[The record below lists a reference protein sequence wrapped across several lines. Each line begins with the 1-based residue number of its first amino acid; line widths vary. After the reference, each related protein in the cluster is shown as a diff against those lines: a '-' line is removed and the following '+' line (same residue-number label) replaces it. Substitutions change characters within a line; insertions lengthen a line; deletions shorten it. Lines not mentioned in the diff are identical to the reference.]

1 MTQSIVP
8 FIIDN
13 SAIIPGASTSNPVMA
28 GYVFSSEIS
37 KEAQEYYQN
46 LMTVL
51 NASLAALQAKR
62 ANGQTITASDTDAQ
76 NFVSAL
82 NALNSWASMV
92 SVNSANGTQNAPT
105 TNTTLGGGS
114 TVAAFNPSSS
124 ITTYSVASFGITG
137 VPNPAYDPSQAI
149 SSTNPQFISGAAQGV
164 TTTMSSY
171 MAQALEQINRTIKAA
186 SGGTFSPDMFISPT
200 ASGLGTTQGTG
211 LLTALTALASPD
223 TSSVY
228 QITSLITK
236 AINAAQQ
243 ALIIGNAGTQSQSI
257 QQAIA
262 VDYIATGNQLIF
274 NNMNSLNQAINQNQ
288 VILQF
293 LNALQDLMNQK
304 SPQQFALQFSAIS
317 NTSTGATDAQYDT
330 FEQQSFNQQL
340 GTIAAF
346 TGNSASTVADANTL
360 LQQAFANVSSL
371 SDPDYIA
378 SLSNT
383 SSANFQALSFVK
395 NTLVNNI
402 SQLVMN
408 LQATGTTSGSGLIT
422 ALNQIKTDLTAATNI
437 ASWVQD
443 FAVNNSSN
451 GSYQQNLN
459 NAVTAAQ
466 SFNQTQQANLQQA
479 MFIYQQF
486 FQSASGI
493 MSQIN
498 QIISSAASNISK

>member
-13 SAIIPGASTSNPVMA
+13 SSIIPGASTSNPVMA
-28 GYVFSSEIS
+28 SYVFSGEIS
-37 KEAQEYYQN
+37 KEAQLYYEA
-46 LMTVL
+46 LMNVL
-51 NASLAALQAKR
+51 NTSIANLQAKR
-62 ANGQTITASDTDAQ
+62 AAGQTIGANDTDAQ

-92 SVNSANGTQNAPT
+92 TVNSSTGLQNAPT

-114 TVAAFNPSSS
+114 ATAAFSPSSS
-124 ITTYSVASFGITG
+124 VTTYTVSSFGITN
-137 VPNPAYDPSQAI
+137 VPNPAYDPND
-149 SSTNPQFISGAAQGV
+149 STKGPATITTPVQGV

-186 SGGTFSPDMFISPT
+186 SGGTYSPDMFISPT
-200 ASGLGTTQGTG
+200 TSGLGTSGGAG
-211 LLTALTALASPD
+211 LLTALNAMTSPD

-228 QITSLITK
+228 QVTALITK
-236 AINAAQQ
+236 AINAALQ
-243 ALIIGNAGTQSQSI
+243 ALIVGDTRSQSQSI

-274 NNMNSLNQAINQNQ
+274 DNMDSLNQAINQNQ

-293 LNALQDLMNQK
+293 LNALQNLMNQK
-304 SPQQFALQFSAIS
+304 SPQQFALQFAAIS
-317 NTSTGATDAQYDT
+317 NASTGATDSQYDT

-346 TGNSASTVADANTL
+346 TGDNASTMASANTL
-360 LQQAFANVSSL
+360 LQQAFANVSSM
-371 SDPDYIA
+371 SDPTYLA
-378 SLSNT
+378 SLSDT
-383 SSANFQALSFVK
+383 SSSNYRALVFVK
-395 NTLVNNI
+395 STLVNNI
-402 SQLVMN
+402 NQLVMN
-408 LQATGTTSGSGLIT
+408 LQNTGTTSGSGLIT
-422 ALNQIKTDLTAATNI
+422 ALNQIKTDLTAASSI
-437 ASWVQD
+437 AAWVQD
-443 FAVNNSSN
+443 FSATSSTN

-493 MSQIN
+493 MSQIDQN
-498 QIISSAASNISK
+498 IRSAASNIGKS